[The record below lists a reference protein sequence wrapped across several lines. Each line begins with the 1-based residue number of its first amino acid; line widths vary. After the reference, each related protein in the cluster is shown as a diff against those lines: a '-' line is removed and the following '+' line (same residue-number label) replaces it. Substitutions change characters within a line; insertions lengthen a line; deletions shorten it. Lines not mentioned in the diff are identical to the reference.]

1 LALLQALHR
10 KELLPSLSNL
20 TSSIFACSNTE
31 AFETGKQVHSL
42 AVKAGCQ
49 FNSYVC
55 NSLITM
61 YGKCKNME
69 YVLHDIDEEQMESS
83 LLHHSEKLAVAYGL
97 VITHKGMPIQIMKNL
112 RICGDCNTFIKFVSH
127 VTKREIDIRD
137 GNRFHHFSNGSCS
150 CGDFWW

>member
-1 LALLQALHR
+1 
-10 KELLPSLSNL
+10 
-20 TSSIFACSNTE
+20 
-31 AFETGKQVHSL
+31 VHSL

-83 LLHHSEKLAVAYGL
+83 LLHHSEKLAAAYGL
-97 VITHKGMPIQIMKNL
+97 VVTHKGMPIQIMKNL

-127 VTKREIDIRD
+127 VTKREFDIRD
-137 GNRFHHFSNGSCS
+137 GN
-150 CGDFWW
+150 